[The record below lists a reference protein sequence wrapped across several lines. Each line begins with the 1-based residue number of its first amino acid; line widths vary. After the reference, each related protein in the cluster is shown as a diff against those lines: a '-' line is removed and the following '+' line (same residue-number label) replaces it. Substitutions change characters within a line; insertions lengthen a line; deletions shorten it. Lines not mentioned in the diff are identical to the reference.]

1 MVSIASNLNL
11 NMNIKIHS
19 NVHYCIFL
27 DVQEIYSET
36 NVKIKDKRTI
46 TTFT

>member
-1 MVSIASNLNL
+1 MVGIASNLNL

-27 DVQEIYSET
+27 DVQEMYMPI
-36 NVKIKDKRTI
+36 VKQTLK
-46 TTFT
+46 